1 MNSAFILVCRKQPC
15 EGEGLTS
22 RYSTQTQ
29 KMKEMREEGRE
40 EWVVGSGVANGGQ
53 KGPSFSLSLFS
64 LQWRRNQSLVSQTV
78 LFLLS
83 PRVLCS
89 LTFFIVSSPSTKPPT
104 CGHLTNMLFRRPSS
118 FYHARAVSVV
128 LCVAR
133 ICFPYIVNHLCS
145 LGRAFS
151 SGTGGAAAAART
163 HDCPLNWGHRV
174 A

>member
-40 EWVVGSGVANGGQ
+40 EWVVGSGVAKGGQ
-53 KGPSFSLSLFS
+53 KGPSSLSS

-83 PRVLCS
+83 SQVLCS
-89 LTFFIVSSPSTKPPT
+89 LTVFFFSVSSPSTKPPT

-151 SGTGGAAAAART
+151 SGTGGAAAART
-163 HDCPLNWGHRV
+163 HDSPLNWGHRV